1 MQVTRHLPDYQAYK
15 DYKSLGISSR
25 VFIRNLFIIYFV
37 CSGRLRKVGKMK
49 QQTNHPRCSKATI
62 MIMMIIIMMMIMC

>member
-1 MQVTRHLPDYQAYK
+1 MQVTRHLPDYQAIALEFPLEFSYVI
-15 DYKSLGISSR
+15 SLY
-25 VFIRNLFIIYFV
+25 IYFV

-62 MIMMIIIMMMIMC
+62 MIMMIIIMMMIMR

>member
-1 MQVTRHLPDYQAYK
+1 MQVTRHLPDYQAIALEFPLEFSYVI
-15 DYKSLGISSR
+15 SLYIFR
-25 VFIRNLFIIYFV
+25 LI